1 MDDEPSVAEVD
12 RALRYATTRPMIV
25 RNHAWIDTL
34 LDQRL
39 VAMSRAVMEAHLS
52 ELHRG

>member
-12 RALRYATTRPMIV
+12 RALCYATTRPMIV